1 MTKETKYFLI
11 FSLTP
16 IVAFILLIL
25 LFCSMVIIP
34 VGYAGIET
42 LGGIVNPNALKSGW
56 YFLNPF
62 SSVDKINLKT
72 QLAEEEG
79 VIPSQEMLNM
89 HLKTAINYHLEQN
102 NLINLYREVG
112 ANYYQTLVEPH
123 IKSSIR
129 QITSEY
135 KAEQLFSAERDVIS
149 KKIQKSLIETL
160 EPKGIIIES
169 VMLKEIGVPMSLQK
183 AIELKQSHQQEA
195 EGMEFK
201 LKKEKLEAE
210 RKRIEA
216 QGIQEFQ
223 EIVKKGINKDLLTWK
238 GIEATQALAQSNNT
252 KIVIFGNKDT
262 GGLPLIL
269 SDK

>member
-34 VGYAGIET
+34 VGYSGIET
-42 LGGIVNPNALKSGW
+42 FAGNLNKETLKSGW
-56 YFLNPF
+56 YFRNPF

-72 QLAEEEG
+72 QLAEEDG

-89 HLKTAINYHLEQN
+89 HLKTSINYRLEESK
-102 NLINLYREVG
+102 LIDLYTLVG
-112 ANYYQTLVEPH
+112 ADYYDILIEPH
-123 IKSSIR
+123 IKSSLR
-129 QITSEY
+129 QVTSEY
-135 KAEQLFSAERDVIS
+135 KAEQLFSGERDNIS
-149 KKIQKSLIETL
+149 KKIKSLL
-160 EPKGIIIES
+160 EKELASHGIVIES
-169 VMLKEIGVPMSLQK
+169 IMLKEISVPTSLQK

-210 RKRIEA
+210 RKKIEA

-238 GIEATQALAQSNNT
+238 GIEATQALANSKNT

-269 SDK
+269 NDK